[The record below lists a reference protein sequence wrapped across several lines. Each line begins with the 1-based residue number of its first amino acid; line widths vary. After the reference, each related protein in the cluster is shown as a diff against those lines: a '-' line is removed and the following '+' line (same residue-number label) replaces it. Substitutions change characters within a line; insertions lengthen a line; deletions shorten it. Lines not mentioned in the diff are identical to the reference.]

1 MAALQSRE
9 ADCNDLFAVMSDK
22 AKQIYE
28 CSKCGAQFPKWN
40 GRCLEC
46 GSWGTLNREIRAE
59 KKGESEKSR
68 AEPAEILNLEQVE
81 QPETERLKT
90 NLGEVDRVFGGGLV
104 PGSLTLLGGEPGIG
118 KSTLVA
124 QIADR
129 LSGKEAVYVSG
140 EESAFQV
147 KARLQRLGCSV
158 KGINFIGE
166 TKVEKILASLE
177 KLSPGLVI
185 IDSIQTVYSE
195 DSEAEAGGVSQIRVS
210 TVKFLEWAKKNNVS
224 VLIVG
229 HVTKDG
235 QVAGPKTLEHIVDTV
250 AYLEKEINHAYSILR
265 AVKNRFGSLNEIGI
279 LEMTGAGFEEV
290 ANPSQVFLEEQGA
303 PISGSVISCIQ
314 EGTRPFLVNIQ
325 SLVSKTL
332 FGYPQRKASGFDINR
347 LQILTSVISKRT
359 KVNLANQDVVL
370 NIVGGLK
377 VNDPALDLAV
387 CLAIISS
394 LLNQVVE
401 KDTLVLGEVGLGGEI
416 RNVSQLEE
424 RLKEAE
430 KLGFKKAITP
440 NVKIKNTKLE
450 IKKISNIEEIINLL
464 KIS

>member
-1 MAALQSRE
+1 MAEKHQNLY
-9 ADCNDLFAVMSDK
+9 V
-22 AKQIYE
+22 
-28 CSKCGAQFPKWN
+28 CSNCGAQFPKWN

-46 GSWGTLNREIRAE
+46 GKWGTLQSETVTGEGR
-59 KKGESEKSR
+59 KGDKNIG
-68 AEPAEILNLEQVE
+68 EPAEILDLEKIK
-81 QPETERLKT
+81 TEDQSRLKT
-90 NLGEVDRVFGGGLV
+90 EIEEVDRVFGGGLV
-104 PGSLTLLGGEPGIG
+104 PGSLVLLGGEPGIG

-124 QIADR
+124 QIADKVGD
-129 LSGKEAVYVSG
+129 SASEIVYISG
-140 EESAFQV
+140 EESGYQI
-147 KARLQRLGCSV
+147 KTRLERLDCLLKKIKFMS
-158 KGINFIGE
+158 E
-166 TKVEKILASLE
+166 TDVDKILAG
-177 KLSPGLVI
+177 LSRTVPPLVI
-185 IDSIQTVYSE
+185 VDSIQTVYSGE
-195 DSEAEAGGVSQIRVS
+195 SDSEAGGVSQIRMC
-210 TVKFLEWAKKNNVS
+210 TVKFLEWAKKNNVA

-235 QVAGPKTLEHIVDTV
+235 QVAGPKTLEHIMDTV

-359 KVNLANQDVVL
+359 KVNLANQDVVI
-370 NIVGGLK
+370 NVVGGLK
-377 VNDPALDLAV
+377 VSDPALDLAV
-387 CLAIISS
+387 CIAIISS

-416 RNVSQLEE
+416 RNITQLEE

>member
-1 MAALQSRE
+1 
-9 ADCNDLFAVMSDK
+9 MSDQ
-22 AKQIYE
+22 AKQIFE

-46 GSWGTLNREIRAE
+46 GSWGTLSKEIRAE
-59 KKGESEKSR
+59 KKTGKGESL
-68 AEPAEILNLEQVE
+68 AEPAEVWDLEKVE
-81 QPETERLKT
+81 QTEAERLEVGIK
-90 NLGEVDRVFGGGLV
+90 EVDRVFGGGLV

-124 QIADR
+124 QVADK

-147 KARLQRLGCSV
+147 KSRLQRLGCAV

-177 KLSPGLVI
+177 KLNPGLVI

-210 TVKFLEWAKKNNVS
+210 TVKFLEWAKKNNAA

-250 AYLEKEINHAYSILR
+250 IYLEKEINQNYSILR

-279 LEMTGAGFEEV
+279 LEMTGKGFKEV
-290 ANPSQVFLEEQGA
+290 ANPSQVFLEGHES

-377 VNDPALDLAV
+377 VSDPALDLAV

-416 RNVSQLEE
+416 RNITQLEQ

-430 KLGFKKAITP
+430 KLGFKKAILP
-440 NVKIKNTKLE
+440 EVKIKSSKLE
-450 IKKISNIEEIINLL
+450 LQKISNIEEIINLFEN
-464 KIS
+464 